1 MGSELFEVES
11 FEIYDQVLRILAS
24 VFLSTTDIMHGLR
37 RSRLFSGHLS

>member
-24 VFLSTTDIMHGLR
+24 VFLIYYGYYD
-37 RSRLFSGHLS
+37 